1 MAWMQILFQTT
12 KGQILYVQN
21 DWEQKKKKRETIN
34 ALILTLFYIDMTIGN
49 NHTRLAP

>member
-21 DWEQKKKKRETIN
+21 DWEQKKKRERQ
-34 ALILTLFYIDMTIGN
+34 LML
-49 NHTRLAP
+49 